1 MATKLLQSLVN
12 VACIH
17 MHTRFVLSIN
27 IHTGSIGG
35 VVYSSNSDR
44 AEKQIASQTG
54 KANHLPTTTETNQKE
69 LTAISRPPAVYTS
82 SEKPGEKELDEP
94 PQLTTATSNAPP
106 VFTSSKKHGFKG
118 LSQSPTQTPSTPVY
132 SSEKHGDEGMDEHPQ
147 LTTQTSSP
155 PVQSSSEKSGE
166 IGLNEQPQLTTQTP
180 PSQPTA
186 ATPTTARMVFI
197 IIKVQ

>member
-1 MATKLLQSLVN
+1 
-12 VACIH
+12 
-17 MHTRFVLSIN
+17 MHTCFVLSIN

-35 VVYSSNSDR
+35 VVYSSDSDR
-44 AEKQIASQTG
+44 AEKQITSQTG

-94 PQLTTATSNAPP
+94 SQLTTATSSAPP
-106 VFTSSKKHGFKG
+106 VFTSNEKHGFKG
-118 LSQSPTQTPSTPVY
+118 LSRSSTQTSSIPVY

-147 LTTQTSSP
+147 P
-155 PVQSSSEKSGE
+155 PVQTSSEKSGE
-166 IGLNEQPQLTTQTP
+166 IGLNEQPQLTTQTS
-180 PSQPTA
+180 SQPTA